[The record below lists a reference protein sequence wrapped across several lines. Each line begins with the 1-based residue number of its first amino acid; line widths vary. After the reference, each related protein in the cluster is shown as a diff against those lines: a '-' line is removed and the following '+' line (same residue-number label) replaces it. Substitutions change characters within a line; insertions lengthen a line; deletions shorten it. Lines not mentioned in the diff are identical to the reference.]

1 MGVRSLVSPHLKL
14 QACGDM
20 EDIMKPYAPLAA
32 LIGLWPAAAFAH
44 ACPSLMSEIDQA
56 MQTASLS
63 ESDTARVKELRT
75 MGEEQHKAGDHD
87 ASMSS
92 LEEAKALLG
101 L

>member
-1 MGVRSLVSPHLKL
+1 
-14 QACGDM
+14 
-20 EDIMKPYAPLAA
+20 MKPYALVVA

-44 ACPSLMSEIDQA
+44 SCPSLMSEIDQA

-63 ESDTARVKELRT
+63 ESDSARVKELRA